1 MIDTTQTEEDILD
14 QIKTVLPRVYVS
26 EVPDNVDP
34 GDPYIVVYFGDPI
47 RIATDHHVEN
57 VRHDTMIGYFTVQ
70 VISKTDK
77 AARDIKNR
85 VKSALVGFRPY
96 DSDAI
101 VAEGGVSRSRSAT
114 ESVPKMYYRE
124 NGYSYLTNMIPD

>member
-1 MIDTTQTEEDILD
+1 MIDTTQTENSILD
-14 QIKTVLPRVYVS
+14 QIKTVFPRVYVS

-47 RIATDHHVEN
+47 RAADDHHLEN
-57 VRHDTMIGYFTVQ
+57 VRWDSMIGYFTVQ
-70 VISKTDK
+70 VISKTD
-77 AARDIKNR
+77 AAANAIKNR

-124 NGYSYLTNMIPD
+124 TGYSYRTNMIPE

>member
-96 DSDAI
+96 DSGAI